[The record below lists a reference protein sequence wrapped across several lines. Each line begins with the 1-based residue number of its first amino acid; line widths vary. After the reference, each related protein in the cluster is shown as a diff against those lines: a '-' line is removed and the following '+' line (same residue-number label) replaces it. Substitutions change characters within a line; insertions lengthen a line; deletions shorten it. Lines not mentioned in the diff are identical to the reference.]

1 MSMRIAVRAELRHVV
16 VWAAATFV
24 FHLAWESTHVWL
36 YTIWSDPDRWY
47 VARAVLHCTLGDV
60 VIALVPFGVT
70 SWLFLRTDWPMRRPL
85 SGTALV
91 VAATV
96 LFTVWSEWNNV
107 YRVGLWAYAPEMPT
121 ILGIGLSPLL
131 QWILIPPLT
140 VLTFRTVY
148 SLLSKLGNRSLAPEP
163 LTSPRTTTTNRSG
176 E

>member
-1 MSMRIAVRAELRHVV
+1 
-16 VWAAATFV
+16 
-24 FHLAWESTHVWL
+24 L

-60 VIALVPFGVT
+60 VIALVPFGVA

-85 SGTALV
+85 GGTALV

-107 YRVGLWAYAPEMPT
+107 YRLGLWAYAPEMPT
-121 ILGIGLSPLL
+121 ILGIGSSPLL

-140 VLTFRTVY
+140 VLTFRTVIASRQSSGNDHSRP
-148 SLLSKLGNRSLAPEP
+148 SL
-163 LTSPRTTTTNRSG
+163 
-176 E
+176 